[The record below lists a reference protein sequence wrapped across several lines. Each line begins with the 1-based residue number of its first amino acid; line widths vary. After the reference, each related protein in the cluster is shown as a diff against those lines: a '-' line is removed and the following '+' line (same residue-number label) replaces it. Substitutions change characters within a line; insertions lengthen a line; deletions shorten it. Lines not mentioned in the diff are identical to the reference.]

1 MNYYTLERHLDT
13 LCREQPKYANLYAT
27 WQLNKRSCSD
37 MLKSVVIHYPYFS
50 MHDISHAETIVS
62 RIEMLLGDRIETLSP
77 TDTWLLLHASYTHDL
92 GMVLQWKQI
101 ENVWNESEFQD
112 FLLSL
117 ANSSDP
123 ELRDAAIFIQNSDNI
138 TSTSLWPLKIYRYVK
153 LINAAFF
160 RSQHALLSKTRIKP
174 NGENDDTQL
183 DFGHNNLIQPRIL
196 KLLGDICEMHTAPT
210 SEVLNLD
217 YKTNGAGSDYTHP
230 RFIAMMLRL
239 GDLLDIDN
247 GRFNAACSSAFGDLP
262 VSSVP
267 HMEKHEATTHLLV
280 TPSEIQFRSDCP
292 NSQAYLETRNFV
304 LWLENEVDFL
314 SKHWSL
320 IAPQT
325 LGGYA
330 PRFDKKELLIKGV
343 PDIDG
348 IAELRFEISQEK
360 AFQIIEGTNIYEDRF
375 TFVRELIQ
383 NAMDASKIQL
393 WRDLISGNYNAW
405 MGGSLPA
412 NIQPY
417 DLEDKIYQ
425 CYPIKID
432 LETLPDNRI
441 QLKITDRGTGISVAT
456 FKRMCCVGTSNSGT
470 KHIQEEIQ
478 SMPNWLRPTAG
489 FGIGLQSIFL
499 VADQFEI
506 DTGTGTESF
515 HAVVHANRFGGH
527 LQLQRSEKILPR
539 GTTISV
545 CFSRPTE
552 FRYSISGDTENY
564 LEMQYDPFT
573 GKDHTGE
580 VRVLEAIRNNC
591 GESMFPLHVQC
602 AENFLGNFNQ
612 SENLL
617 FIFGQNIKEKW
628 KPWKDRYYVNLS
640 EDASRLQIWD
650 KKFAAYGDFRMLRN
664 MFHAEHF
671 SFKGIT
677 VSKNTPSL
685 RPDGFSL
692 FLDVYGLDTKSTLAL
707 NRTALT
713 GEGKRDFLAI
723 LEDLFCV
730 YKNYLL
736 THLQEAENEQLEK
749 ICQAGKFNPYIFW
762 LACDFSEH
770 SRIPKNILQHIPEQT
785 IIIAQDN
792 GGDYAQKFMCIREFI
807 NSFTKFHYINLRKF
821 ELFVGG
827 KQIDYAAICE
837 ALNQF
842 GINELTVSGDQIL
855 TEKSHSLWTKTMQI
869 SKTNEQLMLYTV
881 TKEEDTLLQVR
892 EHEKTILLKGL
903 SDYIPS
909 MDYHFYRREY
919 TAKRYAIPAF
929 EEYRALAIDMIP
941 YGVTTPFGLKCHY
954 IIAPFVREEAALQRE
969 LPKSVFIER
978 ILSSA
983 TFPNLVDHILRNP
996 IQPGSTAEEI
1006 KAAYKRL
1013 IEEYYDTMEEDG
1025 GNGNETLEADNTF

>member
-1 MNYYTLERHLDT
+1 MNQYTLEGHLDL

-50 MHDISHAETIVS
+50 MHDISHAETIVA

-101 ENVWNESEFQD
+101 ENMWNEPEFQD
-112 FLLSL
+112 FLSSL
-117 ANSSDP
+117 GNSSDP
-123 ELRDAAIFIQNSDNI
+123 ELRDAAMFIQNPDEVK
-138 TSTSLWPLKIYRYVK
+138 STSLWPLKIYRYVK

-160 RSQHALLSKTRIKP
+160 RGQHAPLSKTRIKP
-174 NGENDDTQL
+174 NGENDDTTL

-196 KLLGDICEMHTAPT
+196 KMLGDICEMHTAHT
-210 SEVLNLD
+210 SEVLLLD
-217 YKTNGAGSDYTHP
+217 YQTNGAGSDYAHP

-267 HMEKHEATTHLLV
+267 HKEKHEATTHLLV

-304 LWLENEVDFL
+304 LWLEDEVDFL
-314 SKHWSL
+314 TKHWSL
-320 IAPQT
+320 IAPPT

-330 PRFDKKELLIKGV
+330 PRFDKKELLIRGV

-383 NAMDASKIQL
+383 NAMDASKFQL
-393 WRDLISGNYNAW
+393 WRDLISGSYNAW
-405 MGGSLPA
+405 MGGSLPE

-417 DLEDKIYQ
+417 HLDDKIYQ

-432 LETLPDNRI
+432 LKTLPDSRI
-441 QLKITDRGTGISVAT
+441 QLKITDRGTGISVDA
-456 FKRMCCVGTSNSGT
+456 FKRMCCVGTSSSST

-489 FGIGLQSIFL
+489 FGIGLQSVFL

-527 LQLQRSEKILPR
+527 LQLQKSEKNLPR
-539 GTTISV
+539 GTTISI
-545 CFSRPTE
+545 CFSRPAE
-552 FRYSISGDTENY
+552 FRYSLSGDTEKY

-580 VRVLEAIRNNC
+580 ARVLEAIRTNF
-591 GESMFPLHVQC
+591 GETMFPLYVNC
-602 AENFLGNFNQ
+602 AESFLEDFSQ

-617 FIFGQNIKEKW
+617 SIFDQNIKEKW
-628 KPWKDRYYVNLS
+628 EPWKERYYVNLS

-650 KKFAAYGDFRMLRN
+650 KKFAAYGDFRMLQN
-664 MFHAEHF
+664 MFHVEHF
-671 SFKGIT
+671 SFKGIH
-677 VSKNTPSL
+677 VNNNTPSL
-685 RPDGFSL
+685 RRDGFSL
-692 FLDVYGLDTKSTLAL
+692 FIDVYGLDTKSSLAL

-713 GEGKRDFLAI
+713 GKGKLDFLTI
-723 LEDLFCV
+723 LEDFFRV
-730 YKNYLL
+730 YIDYLL
-736 THLQEAENEQLEK
+736 THLNHAGNEKLEE
-749 ICQAGKFNPYIFW
+749 IYQAGKFNPYTFW
-762 LACDFSEH
+762 LACNFSENPDV
-770 SRIPKNILQHIPEQT
+770 PKGTLQHISEQT
-785 IIIAQDN
+785 TIIAQDKE
-792 GGDYAQKFMCIREFI
+792 GKYIQKQIPALEFI
-807 NSFTKFHYINLRKF
+807 DSFTEFHYINLKKF
-821 ELFVGG
+821 ESFV
-827 KQIDYAAICE
+827 KEKEINYPAICG
-837 ALNQF
+837 ALDQS
-842 GINELTVSGDQIL
+842 GINTLTVSGDPIL
-855 TEKSHSLWTKTMQI
+855 TEKSHSLWAKTIQI
-869 SKTNEQLMLYTV
+869 LKTNEELMLYTV
-881 TKEEDTLLQVR
+881 TKEESALLQVG
-892 EHEKTILLKGL
+892 EHEKAAFLKGL
-903 SDYIPS
+903 SNYIPS
-909 MDYHFYRREY
+909 MDYHFYRRGY

-929 EEYRALAIDMIP
+929 DEYRILAVDEIP
-941 YGVTTPFGLKCHY
+941 YGVARPFGLKCHY
-954 IIAPFVREEAALQRE
+954 IIAPFVREEAALRRGLSKTIFVEQ
-969 LPKSVFIER
+969 IM
-978 ILSSA
+978 SSA
-983 TFPNLVDHILRNP
+983 TFPNLVDHILRKS
-996 IQPGSTAEEI
+996 IQQEPTAEEI

-1013 IEEYYDTMEEDG
+1013 IEEYYDAIEETG
-1025 GNGNETLEADNTF
+1025 E